1 MDIIAIALLAVLAGA
16 EGWDAI
22 ETYGKAKPA
31 WLSTFLE
38 LPQGIPSH
46 DTFRRVFARLDP
58 EQLELSFRDWVGT
71 LVAQLGAHV
80 IAIDGK
86 TVRGSD
92 DGRKNLKALQMVSAW
107 SSEHRLV
114 LGQTPVDSKSNEMTA
129 IPVLLKQLDLKGTII
144 TVDGMGTQTAIAHQI
159 RSSQADYILA
169 LKGNQGNLCQT
180 AKIWFERLERLEL
193 DPTVLLNDFKTVESG
208 HHRVE
213 TRQVWGFR
221 ANQVFSEEV
230 CGNWSGLQSLVV
242 VLTPRRLWNKT
253 TCETR
258 LFMSSLDTEAQFFAR
273 YIRAHWEIENPLHWC
288 LDVVFASDAERIR
301 DRNASRNLSIFR
313 RLSLNLLRQHPVK
326 SSLKIKRYR
335 ARLENGFLLE
345 LLSHSLTQT
354 TTLSYNCKNSG
365 RRPIPAGV
373 REQKSS

>member
-46 DTFRRVFARLDP
+46 DTFRQVFARLDP

-92 DGRKNLKALQMVSAW
+92 DGR
-107 SSEHRLV
+107 
-114 LGQTPVDSKSNEMTA
+114 
-129 IPVLLKQLDLKGTII
+129 
-144 TVDGMGTQTAIAHQI
+144 
-159 RSSQADYILA
+159 
-169 LKGNQGNLCQT
+169 
-180 AKIWFERLERLEL
+180 
-193 DPTVLLNDFKTVESG
+193 
-208 HHRVE
+208 
-213 TRQVWGFR
+213 
-221 ANQVFSEEV
+221 
-230 CGNWSGLQSLVV
+230 
-242 VLTPRRLWNKT
+242 
-253 TCETR
+253 
-258 LFMSSLDTEAQFFAR
+258 
-273 YIRAHWEIENPLHWC
+273 
-288 LDVVFASDAERIR
+288 IR

-326 SSLKIKRYR
+326 SSLKMKRYR

-365 RRPIPAGV
+365 WRPIPAGV